1 MQTKVRAIDDELA
14 TSITSLDALR
24 TQLTYWRQEELAVLP
39 GFVPASLVDA
49 IAAEIHALD
58 RRVVRRH
65 VPGYKNAG
73 SIGSYWLREH
83 APTAVA
89 LYQSPTLR
97 RFLSDLA
104 GMELVTCPDDDPHAC
119 AVYCYER
126 AGDRIGFHYDTSW
139 YRGAR
144 YTVLVGLIDESSA
157 RLHCQVHARDRHRPT
172 KDLRVETA
180 PGTTVFFNGD
190 KLRHAVTP
198 LGDGERR
205 VVLTLQY
212 VTDPRMD
219 GWRRVVSKLKDSLTY
234 FGMVAFRSST
244 PTASDSPTDPRTDP

>member
-1 MQTKVRAIDDELA
+1 MQTEASAIDDGLA
-14 TSITSLDALR
+14 TAITALDATR
-24 TQLTYWRQEELAVLP
+24 TQLTYWRHEELVVLP
-39 GFVPASLVDA
+39 RFVPAPVVTA
-49 IAAEIHALD
+49 MAAEVHALD
-58 RRVVRRH
+58 GHVVRRT
-65 VPGYKNAG
+65 VPGYKRAG
-73 SIGSYWLREH
+73 SVGYFRLREH

-89 LYQSPTLR
+89 LYHSPTLR

-119 AVYCYER
+119 AIYCYER

-144 YTVLVGLIDESSA
+144 YTALVGLVDGSSA

-172 KDLRVETA
+172 KDWRVQTT

-198 LGDGERR
+198 LGQGERR
-205 VVLTLQY
+205 IVLTLQY
-212 VTDPRMD
+212 VTDPRIH

-234 FGMVAFRSST
+234 FGWEAFGST
-244 PTASDSPTDPRTDP
+244 TATPDAPPSDPKKSP